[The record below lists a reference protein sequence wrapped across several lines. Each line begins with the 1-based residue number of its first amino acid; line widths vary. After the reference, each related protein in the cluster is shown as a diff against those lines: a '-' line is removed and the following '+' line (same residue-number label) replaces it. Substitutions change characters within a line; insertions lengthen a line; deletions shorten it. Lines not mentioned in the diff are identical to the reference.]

1 MNVKSTRYLH
11 VAGASLAVAACQP
24 NEGLAERAARS
35 LDEAAQKINNQAEK
49 GGDKAKDTV
58 RDAKK

>member
-1 MNVKSTRYLH
+1 MNVKSTLYLY

-24 NEGLAERAARS
+24 NEGLAERAVRS
-35 LDEAAQKINNQAEK
+35 LDEAAQKINTQPEK
-49 GGDKAKDTV
+49 GSDKVKDTV

>member
-1 MNVKSTRYLH
+1 MNVKSTLYLY

-35 LDEAAQKINNQAEK
+35 LDEAAQKINNQADK
-49 GGDKAKDTV
+49 SGDKAKDNV
-58 RDAKK
+58 RVEKK

>member
-1 MNVKSTRYLH
+1 
-11 VAGASLAVAACQP
+11 LAVAACQP

-35 LDEAAQKINNQAEK
+35 LDEAAQKINNQADK

>member
-1 MNVKSTRYLH
+1 MNVKSTLYLY

-35 LDEAAQKINNQAEK
+35 LDEAAQKINNQADK
-49 GGDKAKDTV
+49 SGDKAKDTV